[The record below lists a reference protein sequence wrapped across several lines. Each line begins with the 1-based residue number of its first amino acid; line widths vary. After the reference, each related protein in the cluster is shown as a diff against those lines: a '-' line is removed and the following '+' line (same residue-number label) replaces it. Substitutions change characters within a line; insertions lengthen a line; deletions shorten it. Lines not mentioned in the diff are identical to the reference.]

1 MQLLHG
7 VGNPR
12 RRDLW
17 KAVAGEPVG
26 DEKNRVQ
33 RVLQEWLE
41 LAEEKRSGRG
51 TWPREDSPE
60 GPGVTRCDAGRC
72 GIVGR

>member
-41 LAEEKRSGRG
+41 LAEEKR
-51 TWPREDSPE
+51 
-60 GPGVTRCDAGRC
+60 
-72 GIVGR
+72 